1 MRRRGV
7 KGNAVNPIRERVKAN
22 VPAVVLA
29 LLGII
34 QAFAVELLWSFV
46 VSEPTLYAINLGAL
60 ITWLQIAVLL
70 AGILIIWLVYA
81 INVAR
86 FVWIPSITEF
96 ITPFWVGFLQFFT
109 IHTAWGSRIQAT
121 GF

>member
-46 VSEPTLYAINLGAL
+46 VSEPTLYAINL
-60 ITWLQIAVLL
+60 
-70 AGILIIWLVYA
+70 
-81 INVAR
+81 
-86 FVWIPSITEF
+86 
-96 ITPFWVGFLQFFT
+96 
-109 IHTAWGSRIQAT
+109 
-121 GF
+121 